1 MDVVERQ
8 IEALLCEYPTLDRL
22 MAETLVKCDAN
33 KIAELLDKAKAD
45 ELPAVLEDVEC
56 DK

>member
-1 MDVVERQ
+1 MDVERQ

-22 MAETLVKCDAN
+22 MAETLIKCDADRL
-33 KIAELLDKAKAD
+33 AELVEKAKAD

>member
-1 MDVVERQ
+1 MDVERQ

-33 KIAELLDKAKAD
+33 KIAELLDKD
-45 ELPAVLEDVEC
+45 AVLEDVEC

>member
-22 MAETLVKCDAN
+22 MAETLIKCDADRL
-33 KIAELLDKAKAD
+33 AELVEKAKAD

>member
-1 MDVVERQ
+1 MDVERQ

-22 MAETLVKCDAN
+22 MAETLVKCDADRL
-33 KIAELLDKAKAD
+33 AELVEKAKAD